1 MDGSLHLVC
10 PACNTVNRVPETRLD
25 NAPLCGKCKQ
35 ALFKAAPI
43 ELTAETF
50 DLHTG
55 RNDVPV
61 VVDFWAAWCGPCRM
75 MAPHF
80 ARAAAQ
86 LEPRMRFAKL
96 DTEAAQD
103 IAVRYSIRSIP
114 TLIVFQQGQEI
125 ARQSGAMET
134 RALTSWLGPLARAPH
149 TTA

>member
-1 MDGSLHLVC
+1 
-10 PACNTVNRVPETRLD
+10 VNRVPETRLAS
-25 NAPLCGKCKQ
+25 APICGKCKQ
-35 ALFKAAPI
+35 TLFNAQPI

-50 DLHTG
+50 DLHTS
-55 RNDVPV
+55 RNDIPV

-96 DTEAAQD
+96 DTEAAQE
-103 IAVRYSIRSIP
+103 IAARYKIRSIP
-114 TLIVFQQGQEI
+114 ALVVFRQGREI

-134 RALTSWLGPLARAPH
+134 RALTGWLGPLASAPR
-149 TTA
+149 TAA